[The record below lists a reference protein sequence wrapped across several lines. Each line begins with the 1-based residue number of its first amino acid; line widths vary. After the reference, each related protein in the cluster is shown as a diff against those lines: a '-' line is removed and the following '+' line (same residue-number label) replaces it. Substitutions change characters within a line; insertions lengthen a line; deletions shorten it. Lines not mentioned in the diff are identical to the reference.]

1 MKDAE
6 SEEPGR
12 HPNEEKGLPEDR
24 QLSGKKLNNLK
35 EEFDAMLAQMQ
46 APGSREAMMGA
57 SMLRHRR
64 YGTSRSGIRDEREI
78 ERSRNHHA
86 KRYD

>member
-24 QLSGKKLNNLK
+24 QLSGKKLNTLK

-64 YGTSRSGIRDEREI
+64 YGRAAVEFAMREKLNAPGSSRQTL
-78 ERSRNHHA
+78 
-86 KRYD
+86 